1 MNRLGGETSPYLRQH
16 ADNPVHWWPWCEE
29 AFAEARRRDVPV
41 LLSVGYS
48 ACHWCHVMAHES
60 FEDDDTARRMNEA
73 FVNVKVDREERPDVD
88 AIYMDAVQA
97 LSGRGG
103 WPMTVFLAPDA
114 RPFFGGTYYPRPAF
128 HQLIAAVTDAWRTR
142 RDDVTRNLEA
152 LTEVVGR
159 TARIAPQADLP
170 DGAAIDAAIE
180 HLRGAFD
187 AEWGGFGGAP
197 KFPSTMNLELVLRRH
212 LERPDP
218 GLREILVTSLD
229 AMASGGMYDHIG
241 GGFARYSVDERW
253 LVPHFEK
260 MLYDQA
266 LLVRVY
272 VRAALGLGGP
282 EAGRWA
288 QVVRET
294 VEYVLRDMREPEGGF
309 SSAYDAD
316 SDDGSGHSHEGWF
329 VTFTPAE
336 VRAALGEPLAAA
348 ALEWWGITPGG
359 NFEGRSIPH
368 RIGARGAWQRPP
380 EIERARTLL
389 REARERRPWPLR
401 DDKVIL
407 EWNALMA
414 ASLAEA
420 GAALGEP
427 EWIDAARGCVDFLA
441 REMRG
446 PDGRWRRSWQRD
458 GTPRARHAALA
469 ADLACLVDAATRVG
483 EAAGETRWLTIACEA
498 ADQLIVHHWD
508 DAAGGCYTV
517 ADDADALIVR
527 QKDLMDNATPA
538 ANSVAAGALARLA
551 ALTGRADYAERAD
564 GILRLTARLAAAAP
578 TSVGHLLGA
587 LHTRLADR
595 TEIVVPGRAPELLA
609 VVREAWR
616 PHAVLA
622 WGEASESPLW
632 RDRAEGAAYVCRDH
646 VCAAPARTPE
656 ALRAALAG

>member
-103 WPMTVFLAPDA
+103 WPMTVFPAPDA

-142 RDDVTRNLEA
+142 RDDVTRNLET

-498 ADQLIVHHWD
+498 ADQLIAHHWD